1 MKSFAMA
8 LDLKNDFTSI
18 EEYKKYHRDVWPEVL
33 DGLKKINISRMK
45 IFLHGC
51 RLFMYIEAPDDFDL
65 RRDFQN
71 YMKSE
76 RAKEWDFIMRK
87 FQEPVPG
94 AEPDEWWSP
103 MEEVFS
109 LES

>member
-1 MKSFAMA
+1 MRDLLRSMCASDTSPTGRTKAIGLVA
-8 LDLKNDFTSI
+8 LMILLPWGTNLPSSSDSHSLS
-18 EEYKKYHRDVWPEVL
+18 
-33 DGLKKINISRMK
+33 
-45 IFLHGC
+45 
-51 RLFMYIEAPDDFDL
+51 DDFDL

-94 AEPDEWWSP
+94 AEPDELWSP